1 MGAFD
6 TKKDA
11 MNTFISELAEKRRA
25 AEATK
30 NIKSSMEYRWG
41 TIKEKQKE
49 GTKNAAREVFLT
61 IYRDALPLDDTH
73 KQTFQSSLN
82 DRMLSFVEKE
92 TGSDDVYDWLKT
104 AAVKKGCIPAK
115 KICDAVEHCM
125 TEACTQYYEEED
137 MDVDAIDMSKTSKT
151 VSDTVKKVTSDMDAD
166 EVSSIIESN
175 VKATIAKEIAI
186 SKEEDEK
193 LAALEEE
200 LSSDETVISE
210 SAIDVALLDA
220 GFTPNQVYHPSLF
233 NGIMM
238 GEVSRL
244 ESEGLSGQDVQKKA
258 FYESVQELT
267 VLQTLQTL
275 GLIDINVHNI
285 DKMALNYANQQ

>member
-1 MGAFD
+1 MSAFEA
-6 TKKDA
+6 KKDA

-25 AEATK
+25 VEAAK
-30 NIKSSMEYRWG
+30 NIRSSQEYRWG
-41 TIKEKQKE
+41 TIAEKQKE

-61 IYRDALPLDDTH
+61 IYRNALPLDNTH
-73 KQTFQSSLN
+73 KQAFQSSLD
-82 DRMLSFVEKE
+82 DRMVSFVEKE
-92 TGSDDVYDWLKT
+92 TGSDDIYDWLKT
-104 AAVKKGCIPAK
+104 SAAKKGCMPAK
-115 KICDAVEHCM
+115 KICDAVEQCI
-125 TEACTQYYEEED
+125 TEACSQYYEEED
-137 MDVDAIDMSKTSKT
+137 IDVDAIDMSTTSET

-166 EVSSIIESN
+166 EVSAIIESN

-210 SAIDVALLDA
+210 SAIEIALLDA
-220 GFTPNQVYHPSLF
+220 GFVPNQIYQPSLF

-244 ESEGLSGQDVQKKA
+244 ERDGLTGQDVQKKA

-285 DKMALNYANQQ
+285 DKMAMDYANQ